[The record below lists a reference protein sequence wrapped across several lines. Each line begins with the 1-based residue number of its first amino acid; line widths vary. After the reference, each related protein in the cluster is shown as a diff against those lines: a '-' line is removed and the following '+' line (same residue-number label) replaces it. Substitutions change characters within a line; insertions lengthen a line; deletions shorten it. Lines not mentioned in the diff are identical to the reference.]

1 MMGQTPLTLNHI
13 GLMNFNEA
21 DAQNFYG
28 HILGFEEQY
37 RFSLTPEE
45 SQSIFSLPQELTV
58 IVFSNG
64 HLKLEIFIPQ
74 KAVSFNTG
82 TTHVC
87 LNVQHRQMIVE
98 RCREKGLPVLE
109 LRRNG
114 KTIVFVKDFAGNI
127 FELKRQ

>member
-1 MMGQTPLTLNHI
+1 MTLNHI
-13 GLMNFNEA
+13 GLMNFNED

-64 HLKLEIFIPQ
+64 QLKLEIFIPQ
-74 KAVSFNTG
+74 KSVTFNTG

-87 LNVQHRQMIVE
+87 LNVEHREMIVE
-98 RCREKGLPVLE
+98 RCRQKGLPVLTMQ
-109 LRRNG
+109 RNDR
-114 KTIVFVKDFAGNI
+114 TAVFVKDFAGNI
-127 FELKRQ
+127 FELKES

>member
-1 MMGQTPLTLNHI
+1 MTLNHI

-21 DAQNFYG
+21 DAHNFYG

-64 HLKLEIFIPQ
+64 QLKLEIFIPQ
-74 KAVSFNTG
+74 KSVTFNTG

-87 LNVQHRQMIVE
+87 LNVEHREMIVE
-98 RCREKGLPVLE
+98 RCRQKGLPVLTMQ
-109 LRRNG
+109 RNDR
-114 KTIVFVKDFAGNI
+114 TAVFVKDFAGNI
-127 FELKRQ
+127 FELKES